1 MVIDTIGSAIN
12 ELLGLNTE
20 KLSLWQMGV
29 RAAVVYIVTL
39 GIVRLG
45 GNKRFLGKH
54 AIFDVTLSIIF
65 GATLSRAINGSAPF
79 FPTLGAGVVLMGI
92 HWVFATIAFH
102 AKRFERLIKGKSI
115 ILVRDGKINRQGMR
129 AGNITYEDLLSS
141 LRLQAKIDDYHSV
154 KIARLE
160 SNGDISVILQEE
172 SPQIV
177 EFDVSEAKK

>member
-1 MVIDTIGSAIN
+1 MIINIIGNLIN
-12 ELLGLNTE
+12 QLLGLHAE
-20 KLSLWQMGV
+20 KLSLWQMGI
-29 RAAVVYIVTL
+29 RAGVVYIVTL

-45 GNKRFLGKH
+45 GDKRFLGKH

-92 HWVFATIAFH
+92 HWIFATIAFH

-115 ILVRDGKINRQGMR
+115 ILIRDGKINRQGMR
-129 AGNITYEDLLSS
+129 AGNITYEDLRSS
-141 LRLQAKIDDYHSV
+141 LRLQAKIDDYYLV

-160 SNGDISVILQEE
+160 TNGDISIILQEKS
-172 SPQIV
+172 SPT
-177 EFDVSEAKK
+177 DNS